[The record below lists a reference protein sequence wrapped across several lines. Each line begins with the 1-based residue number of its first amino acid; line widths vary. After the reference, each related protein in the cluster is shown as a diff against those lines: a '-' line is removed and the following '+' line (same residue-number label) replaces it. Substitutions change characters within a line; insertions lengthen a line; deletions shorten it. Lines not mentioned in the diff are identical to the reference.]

1 MLRLRQDTH
10 ARMTYKGP
18 STLVQGVRRR
28 PEIEFQVSSFE
39 AAQNLLQALGYQVIV
54 VYEKYRTQ
62 YNYRGIIVCLD
73 ELPFGHFVELEG
85 PSPEAIRQVAGELH
99 LNWDARILKSYLY
112 LFQQVRDRL
121 GLTFRDLTFENF
133 RSIHVTP
140 EMLDVQPA
148 IPG

>member
-1 MLRLRQDTH
+1 
-10 ARMTYKGP
+10 MTYKGP
-18 STLVQGVRRR
+18 SILVQGVRQRQ
-28 PEIEFQVSSFE
+28 EIEFQVSNFE
-39 AAQNLLQALGYQVIV
+39 AAQSLLQALGYQVIV

-62 YNYRGIIVCLD
+62 YNLQDVIVCLD

-133 RSIHVTP
+133 HSIHVTP
-140 EMLDVQPA
+140 ETLDVQPA